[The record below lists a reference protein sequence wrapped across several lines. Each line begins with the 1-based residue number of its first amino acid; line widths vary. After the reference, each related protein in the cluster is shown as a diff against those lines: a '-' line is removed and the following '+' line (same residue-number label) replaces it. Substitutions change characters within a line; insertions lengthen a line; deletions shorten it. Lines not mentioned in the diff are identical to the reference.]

1 MSELQPAISKKV
13 KPWIW
18 VVSIVV
24 PIVVAVIENPRF
36 TYKIDLGFNTY
47 IFPAINA
54 GINTTVSILL
64 LVGLILIRQRKIDLH
79 RKVMIA
85 AFVCSALFLVS
96 YVLFHIS
103 SPQTLHCEDSP
114 VSKPVYFFILF
125 SHIALSVSI
134 IPLASFSIFHALRV
148 DYEKHKR
155 LVKFT
160 WPLWFY
166 VSVTGVIVYFFI
178 SPCYPA

>member
-1 MSELQPAISKKV
+1 MSEQTPAISKKV

-18 VVSIVV
+18 VVSILV
-24 PIVVAVIENPRF
+24 PVLVSVIENPNF
-36 TYKIDLGFNTY
+36 TYKIELGFNTF
-47 IFPAINA
+47 ILPAINA
-54 GINTTVSILL
+54 GINSIVSILL
-64 LVGLILIRQRKIDLH
+64 LVGLILIRQRKIELH

-85 AFVCSALFLVS
+85 AFCFSALFLVS

-103 SPQTLHCEDSP
+103 SPRTLFCEDSP
-114 VSKPVYFFILF
+114 VSKGVYYFVLF

-134 IPLASFSIFHALRV
+134 VPLASFSIFHALRV

-166 VSVTGVIVYFFI
+166 VSVTGVLVYFLI